1 MASLKIKKGDTVMVL
16 TGKDRG
22 KKGKVLRMLPERGS
36 AVVERINLMK
46 HFERRSQQNQ
56 AGGVI
61 EREAPISAAKLA
73 LVCPRCSKPTRVGYV
88 VKDKAKNRVCKQCQE
103 VIVG

>member
-1 MASLKIKKGDTVMVL
+1 MSLSDPVANALTKIRNAS
-16 TGKDRG
+16 R
-22 KKGKVLRMLPERGS
+22 
-36 AVVERINLMK
+36 AK
-46 HFERRSQQNQ
+46 HPTTEVRASKL
-56 AGGVI
+56 I